1 MNDLKK
7 IFWIASYPKSG
18 NTYVRS
24 FLSHYLFESNS
35 TLNFDVLKKIPKFEQ
50 KKIFE
55 QVVDKNLLNDELSYI
70 KHSLK
75 VQEGLI
81 KKYNQDELIFKTHH
95 FFGELNN
102 YTFTNQKNTQFFIY
116 LVRDP
121 REVIVSFANH
131 NRMTIE
137 EQLISF
143 ISKDKL
149 RKIDM
154 EIIVNWGLHYRSWKT
169 FKSVPSLFIKYEDL
183 VIDPEKYFKKIL
195 LFMSKFMNIKVDLE
209 KLKKTIDLIKFENLQ
224 HLEKKI
230 GFKEAPKD
238 TRFFNSGKTDS
249 WKKKLTKEQ
258 LEKIQI
264 FFYNE
269 MKDLGYL

>member
-1 MNDLKK
+1 MKK
-7 IFWIASYPKSG
+7 IIWIASYPKSG